1 MISEI
6 LTAKIVAEIAWKAIK
21 AGATMTKEF
30 LRPQL
35 KSWILTDA
43 ELDILS
49 NTINSASP
57 AEKKTQIYL
66 EAYIDDKPEIQD
78 IINNARPVET
88 YAINATN
95 NFQSPIAGKI
105 DKQENH
111 YHGASPTPEK
121 KNT

>member
-21 AGATMTKEF
+21 EGATMTKEV
-30 LRPQL
+30 LKPQL

-57 AEKKTQIYL
+57 SEKKTQIYL

-78 IINNARPVET
+78 IIKNARPVET
-88 YAINATN
+88 YVINATN
-95 NFQSPIAGKI
+95 NFQSPIASKI
-105 DKQENH
+105 KKQEIH